1 MSHLIPHAEHE
12 NKVVQLAATA
22 LSCRCERWERS
33 GEYYP
38 TVGLQRPSSEAS
50 FSSSSLSLWLWRA
63 LASSIFGGPP
73 RTGRDRYADKLRL
86 RCLRASLRN
95 PKVLL
100 PLLLLLLLKVH
111 WKGTDWRPRRKAPP
125 PSLSLSLDPNV
136 VIHFAW
142 SCCCCWATCPC
153 PASAVVSFSVSP
165 PLSSCCFVWFPA
177 VCLSVRPLRPSFNS
191 SLLRTYIRSDTVRN
205 RLTVVDPLVNQ
216 KSLIEELYLQ
226 RIARTTRLIC
236 RSYFNGL
243 SAAFPLLHL
252 HFSPSPSSFYFIWNP
267 HLSRT
272 TAAAATVPVE
282 STRRLICFYD
292 VSNPDER

>member
-22 LSCRCERWERS
+22 LSCRCERWERR

-100 PLLLLLLLKVH
+100 PLLLLLLKVH

-125 PSLSLSLDPNV
+125 PFSLSLSIRTSSFTLRDPV
-136 VIHFAW
+136 VVVEQLALALPVQSFPFRCRRRCLA
-142 SCCCCWATCPC
+142 
-153 PASAVVSFSVSP
+153 AVLFDS
-165 PLSSCCFVWFPA
+165 
-177 VCLSVRPLRPSFNS
+177 RPSVCPS
-191 SLLRTYIRSDTVRN
+191 ARSGPPSILPYYVRIYAVIQCAIDWRWLIRS
-205 RLTVVDPLVNQ
+205 
-216 KSLIEELYLQ
+216 
-226 RIARTTRLIC
+226 
-236 RSYFNGL
+236 
-243 SAAFPLLHL
+243 
-252 HFSPSPSSFYFIWNP
+252 
-267 HLSRT
+267 
-272 TAAAATVPVE
+272 
-282 STRRLICFYD
+282 
-292 VSNPDER
+292 

>member
-1 MSHLIPHAEHE
+1 MKPRFPH
-12 NKVVQLAATA
+12 
-22 LSCRCERWERS
+22 
-33 GEYYP
+33 
-38 TVGLQRPSSEAS
+38 
-50 FSSSSLSLWLWRA
+50 
-63 LASSIFGGPP
+63 
-73 RTGRDRYADKLRL
+73 RL
-86 RCLRASLRN
+86 CLRGCDGHWPAAAASLAVHRAQGEIVTPIN
-95 PKVLL
+95 SVCDASVQVWGIPKFCCLFFFFFY
-100 PLLLLLLLKVH
+100 
-111 WKGTDWRPRRKAPP
+111 WKSIERERIGGHVEKPP
-125 PSLSLSLDPNV
+125 PPFSLSLDPNV

-243 SAAFPLLHL
+243 SAAFPLLLHL

-272 TAAAATVPVE
+272 TAAATVPVE

>member
-22 LSCRCERWERS
+22 LSCRCERWERR

-100 PLLLLLLLKVH
+100 PLLLLLLKVH

-125 PSLSLSLDPNV
+125 PLLSLSRSERRHSLC
-136 VIHFAW
+136 VILLLLL
-142 SCCCCWATCPC
+142 SNLPLPC
-153 PASAVVSFSVSP
+153 Q
-165 PLSSCCFVWFPA
+165 C
-177 VCLSVRPLRPSFNS
+177 
-191 SLLRTYIRSDTVRN
+191 
-205 RLTVVDPLVNQ
+205 
-216 KSLIEELYLQ
+216 
-226 RIARTTRLIC
+226 
-236 RSYFNGL
+236 
-243 SAAFPLLHL
+243 
-252 HFSPSPSSFYFIWNP
+252 
-267 HLSRT
+267 SRFLFGV
-272 TAAAATVPVE
+272 AAAV
-282 STRRLICFYD
+282 
-292 VSNPDER
+292 

>member
-22 LSCRCERWERS
+22 LSCRCERWERR

-125 PSLSLSLDPNV
+125 PSLSLSLSIRTSSFTLRDPV
-136 VIHFAW
+136 VVVEQLALALPVQSFPFRCRRRCLAAVLFDSRPSVCPSAPALLQFFLITYVYTQWYSAQSTDGGW
-142 SCCCCWATCPC
+142 SARKSKKPYRGVISTAHCTHYSSNLPI
-153 PASAVVSFSVSP
+153 VFQRLVRRFSP
-165 PLSSCCFVWFPA
+165 PPAPPFFSIAFVVLFHLKSSSQPD
-177 VCLSVRPLRPSFNS
+177 NS
-191 SLLRTYIRSDTVRN
+191 SSSNCTSG
-205 RLTVVDPLVNQ
+205 VN
-216 KSLIEELYLQ
+216 
-226 RIARTTRLIC
+226 
-236 RSYFNGL
+236 
-243 SAAFPLLHL
+243 
-252 HFSPSPSSFYFIWNP
+252 SPADLFLWRF
-267 HLSRT
+267 
-272 TAAAATVPVE
+272 
-282 STRRLICFYD
+282 
-292 VSNPDER
+292 